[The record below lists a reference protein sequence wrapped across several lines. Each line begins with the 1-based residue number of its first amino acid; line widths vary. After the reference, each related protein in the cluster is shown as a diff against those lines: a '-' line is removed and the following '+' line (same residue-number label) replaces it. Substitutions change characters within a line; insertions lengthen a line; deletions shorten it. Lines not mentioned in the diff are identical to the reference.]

1 MTNNKIYFIANWKMY
16 GTIKSIQSIKNVIK
30 LKKKSAYKKAKI
42 IYCPPYTLLDQFSKK
57 TKKTYIDVG
66 AQNSH
71 FNFEFGAF
79 TGSVNSKMIKN
90 IGCKYVI
97 LGHSENRA
105 SGDNDKIIN
114 LKVKSCIKEKLK
126 VIFCIGETLKQRRK
140 NKTNFILKKQL
151 IKGLRN
157 LKKVNNI
164 IFAYEPVWS
173 IGTGIIPKSREL
185 EKQVLQIKKLI
196 KQKFKIR
203 DPKVLY
209 GGSVSPKNILSL
221 KQIQSINGFL
231 IGGASQNAKKFIDI
245 IEKTIN

>member
-16 GTIKSIQSIKNVIK
+16 GSIKSIHSIKNVIK
-30 LKKKSAYKKAKI
+30 LKKKSAYKKAEI
-42 IYCPPYTLLDQFSKK
+42 VYCPPYTLLDQFSKK
-57 TKKTYIDVG
+57 MKKNRIYLG

-71 FNFEFGAF
+71 FNYEYGAF

-114 LKVKSCIKEKLK
+114 LKVKSCMKEKLK
-126 VIFCIGETLKQRRK
+126 IIFCIGETLNQKRK
-140 NKTNFILKKQL
+140 RKTNSVLKKQL
-151 IKGLRN
+151 INGLKN
-157 LKKVNNI
+157 LKKINNI

-173 IGTGIIPKSREL
+173 IGTGIIPKSKDL
-185 EKQVLQIKKLI
+185 EKQVIQIKKLI
-196 KQKFKIR
+196 KHKLKIR

-209 GGSVSPKNILSL
+209 GGSVSPKNISSL
-221 KQIQSINGFL
+221 KHISSINGFL
-231 IGGASQNAKKFIDI
+231 IGGASQNSKKFIDI
-245 IEKTIN
+245 IKKTIN